1 MPVRFLKHCTVAAV
15 FLMLATDAFAQASGA
30 QTFRIFLRG
39 GEIGLE
45 EVTLLDSPTGWTL
58 RGSSRLRAP
67 LNLSIDYW
75 EARYDR
81 AWKPLEL
88 TVNLTEKES
97 QWTVHTMF
105 SGTSASS
112 DIEQG
117 GQTQRRSST
126 VAGDTVVLP
135 NLVFGAYEAL
145 AARLATA
152 QPGTQLQG
160 FIAPQDPVSMMVSA
174 VTDETIQV
182 PGRSIAARRWQLHV
196 GAATSPLEM
205 EIWTDGS
212 RLLRIDIPVQMVSVL
227 RDDIAAVSARLV
239 TMGRG
244 NDEQAAIPSNGFSL
258 ASTISRPAASTDPKQ
273 PPARLPAVV
282 LLSGSDPSDREEIV
296 AGIPIFAQLA
306 TSLAD
311 AGFLVV
317 RYDER
322 GTGQSGGRPESASYE
337 EFAND
342 ARAVV
347 TYLSRRKDVDPKRI
361 SVIGYGEGG
370 WISLLLAAREERVGA
385 VALIGTPSIPGTEL
399 VVEQQKRMFE
409 RNGTPAASQQTAI
422 DQQKAI
428 LDAVVSGKGW
438 EALPPDVRRRVDTPL
453 YRSFLTFDPS
463 KAMVRV
469 RQPMLI
475 LQPALDREVPAYH
488 GEQLTQLARS
498 RQKARGTDFVSLP
511 SLNHLLVKST
521 TGEVAE
527 YGSLPERSVSA
538 DAIVAISSWLE
549 KALPAA
555 PSK

>member
-1 MPVRFLKHCTVAAV
+1 
-15 FLMLATDAFAQASGA
+15 
-30 QTFRIFLRG
+30 
-39 GEIGLE
+39 
-45 EVTLLDSPTGWTL
+45 
-58 RGSSRLRAP
+58 
-67 LNLSIDYW
+67 
-75 EARYDR
+75 
-81 AWKPLEL
+81 
-88 TVNLTEKES
+88 
-97 QWTVHTMF
+97 
-105 SGTSASS
+105 
-112 DIEQG
+112 
-117 GQTQRRSST
+117 
-126 VAGDTVVLP
+126 
-135 NLVFGAYEAL
+135 
-145 AARLATA
+145 
-152 QPGTQLQG
+152 
-160 FIAPQDPVSMMVSA
+160 
-174 VTDETIQV
+174 
-182 PGRSIAARRWQLHV
+182 
-196 GAATSPLEM
+196 
-205 EIWTDGS
+205 
-212 RLLRIDIPVQMVSVL
+212 
-227 RDDIAAVSARLV
+227 
-239 TMGRG
+239 
-244 NDEQAAIPSNGFSL
+244 
-258 ASTISRPAASTDPKQ
+258 
-273 PPARLPAVV
+273 
-282 LLSGSDPSDREEIV
+282 
-296 AGIPIFAQLA
+296 
-306 TSLAD
+306 
-311 AGFLVV
+311 V

-453 YRSFLTFDPS
+453 YKSFLTFDPS

-488 GEQLTQLARS
+488 GEQLAQLARS